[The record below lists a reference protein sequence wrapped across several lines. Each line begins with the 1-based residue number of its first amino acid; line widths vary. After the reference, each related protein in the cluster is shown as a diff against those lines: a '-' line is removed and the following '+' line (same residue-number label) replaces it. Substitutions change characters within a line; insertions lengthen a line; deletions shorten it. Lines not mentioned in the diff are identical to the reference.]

1 MDELHGLPVSS
12 SKNNNCYPFLITK
25 HIKQVVLK
33 SLPFMQLCI
42 LSVCGASGSV
52 SGFVK
57 LIFEGAYPHIPPS
70 WNDEARGLDHSLKP
84 GMMISMVRN
93 VLFAV
98 DELTTGLES
107 EKKKN
112 RVEELITL
120 QNFLEHVDTNRS
132 FAGLKRVTDKE
143 AALWTTEEGV
153 TVIKKEG
160 DIHSL
165 LAHYQD
171 KSKKN

>member
-1 MDELHGLPVSS
+1 
-12 SKNNNCYPFLITK
+12 
-25 HIKQVVLK
+25 
-33 SLPFMQLCI
+33 
-42 LSVCGASGSV
+42 
-52 SGFVK
+52 
-57 LIFEGAYPHIPPS
+57 
-70 WNDEARGLDHSLKP
+70 
-84 GMMISMVRN
+84 MVRN